1 MEGVSMSVCVQGRSR
16 LLVAAVAL
24 LALLVGLMLA
34 AGSFAPAAHAKGK
47 GLSSC
52 PQNKYPGWKVKNIS
66 CKKAVSENS
75 KVGASCLDVGSTG
88 KCSFKKHGWK
98 CTDTG
103 KAVKQGVKFTRKC
116 TRTKKGV
123 DQAFQ
128 SSGIFTG

>member
-1 MEGVSMSVCVQGRSR
+1 MEGVSMSVRVQGRSR
-16 LLVAAVAL
+16 LLVAVVAL
-24 LALLVGLMLA
+24 LGLLVGLMLA
-34 AGSFAPAAHAKGK
+34 AGSFAPTAQAK

-52 PQNKYPGWKVKNIS
+52 PQSKYPGWKVKNIS
-66 CKKAVSENS
+66 CKKAVSENN
-75 KVGASCLDVGSTG
+75 KVGTSCLDIGSTG
-88 KCSFKKHGWK
+88 KCSFKRHGWK

-103 KAVKQGVKFTRKC
+103 KAVHHGVKFTRKC